1 MSDKHWKPG
10 QSGNPVGRPT
20 GARTRFTEAFV
31 GDVAKAWEQHGA
43 GVLEQMAASEP
54 SKFAELCSRLI
65 PRDVSLK
72 LEQPQTPHGL
82 SSEDWRIVLQILQ
95 AIKQT
100 LPDAGLR
107 PPGEILEFVAS
118 AIRGKT
124 IE

>member
-1 MSDKHWKPG
+1 MSDATKQWKPG
-10 QSGNPVGRPT
+10 QSGNQLGRPR
-20 GARTRFTEAFV
+20 AKFVDAFV
-31 GDVAKAWEQHGA
+31 GDVAKTWEQHGA

-54 SKFAELCSRLI
+54 SKFAELCSRLV